1 MRITLRQIEVFAA
14 IARTENVSRAAEGLA
29 MSQSAASS
37 ALVELE
43 RQFDCPLFDRIRKPL
58 RPHPTGRGPRTSWR
72 APPKSRAFSPAASS
86 GRWPSARR

>member
-14 IARTENVSRAAEGLA
+14 IARTENVSRAAQALA

-43 RQFDCPLFDRIRKPL
+43 RQFDCPLFDL
-58 RPHPTGRGPRTSWR
+58 VEA
-72 APPKSRAFSPAASS
+72 APKTIKEGASKEEANEIKAKLEAA
-86 GRWPSARR
+86 GAKVEIK